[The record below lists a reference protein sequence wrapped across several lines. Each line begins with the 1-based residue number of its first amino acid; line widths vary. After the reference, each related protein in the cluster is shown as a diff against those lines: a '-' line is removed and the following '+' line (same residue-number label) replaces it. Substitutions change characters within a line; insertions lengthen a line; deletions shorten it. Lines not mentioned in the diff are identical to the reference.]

1 MTNAAD
7 SEKSF
12 LFLSTVLITLKSNFI
27 LMPEIQLKFQ
37 LTLKKVQEEAARQHA
52 PMAGYGKVSPS
63 VGGPQQIMPPP
74 PQMQR
79 AMGQMG
85 VPGPGAQPP
94 LPSMEPWNHRFSPNM
109 PNAGIRPPQQLV
121 SQQQQQPNPMLPQQP
136 MGGVIGA
143 AGAAGQM
150 AVAGGVLGAQV
161 QPGPSSGVHPNQK
174 QALQLLLQT
183 LKSPNTPEQQQ
194 QILQILKKNP
204 QLMAAFIKQRQV
216 SGIFFCFRL
225 FGCVFFP

>member
-1 MTNAAD
+1 M
-7 SEKSF
+7 
-12 LFLSTVLITLKSNFI
+12 
-27 LMPEIQLKFQ
+27 
-37 LTLKKVQEEAARQHA
+37 QEEAARQHA

-74 PQMQR
+74 PMQR
-79 AMGQMG
+79 NMGPMS

-94 LPSMEPWNHRFSPNM
+94 LPSMEPWNRYSPNM
-109 PNAGIRPPQQLV
+109 PNAGIRPPQQQLV
-121 SQQQQQPNPMLPQQP
+121 QQPNQMLPQQP

-143 AGAAGQM
+143 TGAAGQM

-216 SGIFFCFRL
+216 GVIYFPCFMMQHFLSLCHFFSCVCNSIQWSIFI
-225 FGCVFFP
+225 

>member
-1 MTNAAD
+1 
-7 SEKSF
+7 
-12 LFLSTVLITLKSNFI
+12 
-27 LMPEIQLKFQ
+27 
-37 LTLKKVQEEAARQHA
+37 VQEEAARQHA

-74 PQMQR
+74 PMQR
-79 AMGQMG
+79 GMVPMS

-94 LPSMEPWNHRFSPNM
+94 LPSMEPWNRYSPNM
-109 PNAGIRPPQQLV
+109 PNAGGIRPPQQQLV
-121 SQQQQQPNPMLPQQP
+121 QQPNQMLPQQQQQQ

-143 AGAAGQM
+143 PVAAGPM

-216 SGIFFCFRL
+216 SGFLSLVFSPYCNIFPL
-225 FGCVFFP
+225 

>member
-1 MTNAAD
+1 
-7 SEKSF
+7 
-12 LFLSTVLITLKSNFI
+12 
-27 LMPEIQLKFQ
+27 
-37 LTLKKVQEEAARQHA
+37 VQEEAARQHA

-74 PQMQR
+74 PMQR
-79 AMGQMG
+79 GMVPMS

-94 LPSMEPWNHRFSPNM
+94 LPSMEPWNRYSPNM
-109 PNAGIRPPQQLV
+109 PNAGGIRPPQQQQLV
-121 SQQQQQPNPMLPQQP
+121 QQPNQMLPQQQQQQ

-143 AGAAGQM
+143 PVAAGPM

-216 SGIFFCFRL
+216 GGFFLWIPALKAIFFLLECSFS
-225 FGCVFFP
+225 GVQISIVNVIVNA